1 MTDRSLGETS
11 PLLICACVFTGWS
24 EHSDYVARI
33 MKNFF
38 ASMIG
43 TVVGLVVFAVGGTIL
58 VIGLIFGLAATGD
71 SQKGAVV
78 EKGSYL
84 VLDLSVNIVDTPPQA
99 DGAAMIAS
107 LTGGEERK
115 VWQLREM
122 TRALR
127 AAATDDDIAGVF
139 MFGQF
144 SPDGYG
150 TGYAALREARAALA
164 DFKASKKPVFAYLE
178 SATIR
183 ETYLASIADE
193 LVLDPYGMMLLPG
206 LASQPMYLAGALEKF
221 GVGVQV
227 TRVGK
232 YKSAIE
238 PFVRR
243 DMSPESREQM
253 QKLLDDL
260 WGDLRGDIASGRGI
274 TSAQLQALA
283 DSEGLIMPQTALRS
297 GLVDRLSYRD
307 EVIDELKARTGRK
320 GAKESFKQVSLAAYV
335 GNLGE
340 DKPTRPA
347 TLEKSSGG
355 SEEGQVAVIYAEGAI
370 VDGDGE
376 LGEVGGTKFAR
387 EIRKLRQDKDVKA
400 IVLRVNSPGGSAT
413 ASEHIQRELRLA
425 RQVKPV
431 VVSMGTYAA
440 SGGYWISAYSDRIY
454 AEPTTITGSIGV
466 FGVQFDIEKMAG
478 NLGITFDRVK
488 TGKFADAAT
497 IARPKT
503 AEELEIVQ
511 RMVDWIYEEF
521 IGKVAEARALSRERV
536 HEIAQGRVWSGA
548 EAVKLGLVDEL
559 GGLDSAIAFAAEKAN
574 LASGYTV
581 TEFPRK
587 KDFSEL
593 ITEIL
598 EKGMPSGARS
608 SAVLDQVV
616 SQVKSELST
625 LNQFNDPRGIYA
637 RLPLDML
644 VK

>member
-1 MTDRSLGETS
+1 
-11 PLLICACVFTGWS
+11 
-24 EHSDYVARI
+24 

-43 TVVGLVVFAVGGTIL
+43 TVVGLMICAIGGAIL
-58 VIGLIFGLAATGD
+58 VIGLFIGLAAAGN
-71 SQKGAVV
+71 SKQIAVV

-99 DGAAMIAS
+99 DGAALIAS

-115 VWQLREM
+115 VWQLREL

-127 AAATDDDIAGVF
+127 TAAADDDIAGIF
-139 MFGQF
+139 LFGQF

-150 TGYAALREARAALA
+150 TGYAALKEARAALA
-164 DFKASKKPVFAYLE
+164 DFKASKKPVLAYLE

-183 ETYLASIADE
+183 EAYLASLADD
-193 LVLDPYGMMLLPG
+193 LILDPYGMLLLPG

-238 PFVRR
+238 PFIRS

-260 WGDLRGDIASGRGI
+260 WGDLRADIATGRGL
-274 TSAQLQALA
+274 TPEQLQTLV

-297 GLVDRLSYRD
+297 GFVDRLGYRD
-307 EVIDELKARTGRK
+307 EVIDELKSRTGRK
-320 GAKESFKQVSLAAYV
+320 GSKESFKQVSLADYAA
-335 GNLGE
+335 NLG
-340 DKPTRPA
+340 DDQPPVSA
-347 TLEKSSGG
+347 NPEKNSGG
-355 SEEGQVAVIYAEGAI
+355 SKDGRVAVIYAEGAI

-376 LGEVGGTKFAR
+376 MGEVGGTKFAR

-425 RQVKPV
+425 KQVKPV

-466 FGVQFDIEKMAG
+466 FGLQFDIQKLAG

-488 TGKFADAAT
+488 TGKFADAVT

-503 AEELEIVQ
+503 PEELEIVQ

-521 IGKVAEARALSRERV
+521 VTKVAEARSLPRERV

-548 EAVKLGLVDEL
+548 EAVKLGLVDEI
-559 GGLDSAIAFAAEKAN
+559 GGLDAAIAFAAQKAN
-574 LASGYTV
+574 LAAGYTV
-581 TEFPRK
+581 VEFPRK
-587 KDFSEL
+587 KDLKEL
-593 ITEIL
+593 IAEML
-598 EKGMPSGARS
+598 DMEMPSGARGS
-608 SAVLDQVV
+608 GALDRVIAQF
-616 SQVKSELST
+616 QNELRT
-625 LNQFNDPRGIYA
+625 LNQFNDPRGLYA
-637 RLPLDML
+637 RLPLEML

>member
-1 MTDRSLGETS
+1 
-11 PLLICACVFTGWS
+11 
-24 EHSDYVARI
+24 

-43 TVVGLVVFAVGGTIL
+43 TVVGVVICAVGGTLLMIAL
-58 VIGLIFGLAATGD
+58 FIGLAAAGNAKKIT
-71 SQKGAVV
+71 VV

-84 VLDLSVNIVDTPPQA
+84 VLDLAVNIVDTPPQM
-99 DGAAMIAS
+99 DGAALIAS

-115 VWQLREM
+115 VWQLREL

-127 AAATDDDIAGVF
+127 TAATDDNIAGVF
-139 MFGQF
+139 LFGHF

-150 TGYAALREARAALA
+150 TGYAALKEARAALA

-183 ETYLASIADE
+183 EAYLASIADE
-193 LVLDPYGMMLLPG
+193 LVLDPYGMLLLPG
-206 LASQPMYLAGALEKF
+206 LASEPMYLAGALEKF
-221 GVGVQV
+221 GIGVQV

-238 PFVRR
+238 PFIRR

-260 WGDLRGDIASGRGI
+260 WGDLRADIASGRGL
-274 TSAQLQALA
+274 TAQQLQELA
-283 DSEGLIMPQTALRS
+283 DTEGLIMPQTALSS
-297 GLVDRLSYRD
+297 GFVDRLAYRD

-320 GAKESFKQVSLAAYV
+320 GSKESFKQISLADYAAD
-335 GNLGE
+335 LGD
-340 DKPTRPA
+340 DKPRDQPEGKA
-347 TLEKSSGG
+347 G
-355 SEEGQVAVIYAEGAI
+355 SKEGRVAVIYAEGAI

-376 LGEVGGTKFAR
+376 LGEVGGTKFAK

-425 RQVKPV
+425 KQVKPV

-466 FGVQFDIEKMAG
+466 FGLQFDIQKLAG
-478 NLGITFDRVK
+478 NLGVTFDRVK
-488 TGKFADAAT
+488 TGRFADAVT
-497 IARPKT
+497 ISRPKT
-503 AEELEIVQ
+503 PEELAIIQ

-521 IGKVAEARALSRERV
+521 VGKVAEARSLPRERV

-548 EAVKLGLVDEL
+548 EALKLGLVDEI
-559 GGLDSAIAFAAEKAN
+559 GGLDAAIAFAAKKAD
-574 LASGYTV
+574 LASGYSV
-581 TEFPRK
+581 SEFPRK
-587 KDFSEL
+587 KDLGEL
-593 ITEIL
+593 IAEML
-598 EKGMPSGARS
+598 NMENPGDARGSGA
-608 SAVLDQVV
+608 LDQVV
-616 SQVKSELST
+616 AQFRKELRT
-625 LNQFNDPRGIYA
+625 LNQFNDPRGLYA
-637 RLPLDML
+637 RLPLEML

>member
-1 MTDRSLGETS
+1 
-11 PLLICACVFTGWS
+11 
-24 EHSDYVARI
+24 

-43 TVVGLVVFAVGGTIL
+43 TVVGVAICAVGAALLMIAL
-58 VIGLIFGLAATGD
+58 FIGLAAAGNAKKVT
-71 SQKGAVV
+71 VV

-84 VLDLSVNIVDTPPQA
+84 VLDLAVNIVDTPPQM
-99 DGAAMIAS
+99 DGAALIAS

-115 VWQLREM
+115 VWQLREL

-127 AAATDDDIAGVF
+127 AAATDDNIAGVF
-139 MFGQF
+139 LFGHF

-150 TGYAALREARAALA
+150 TGYAALKEARAALA

-183 ETYLASIADE
+183 EAYLASIADE
-193 LVLDPYGMMLLPG
+193 LVLDPYGMLLLPG
-206 LASQPMYLAGALEKF
+206 LASEPMYLAGAFEKF
-221 GVGVQV
+221 GIGVQV

-238 PFVRR
+238 PFIRR

-260 WGDLRGDIASGRGI
+260 WGDLRADIASGRGL
-274 TSAQLQALA
+274 TAQQLQELA
-283 DSEGLIMPQTALRS
+283 DNEGLIMPQTALKS
-297 GLVDRLSYRD
+297 GFVDRLAYRD
-307 EVIDELKARTGRK
+307 EIIDELKTRTGRK
-320 GAKESFKQVSLAAYV
+320 GSKESFKQVALADYAAD
-335 GNLGE
+335 LGDDTPIDE
-340 DKPTRPA
+340 PEGKP
-347 TLEKSSGG
+347 G
-355 SEEGQVAVIYAEGAI
+355 SKDGRVAVIYAEGAI

-376 LGEVGGTKFAR
+376 LGEVGGTKFAK

-425 RQVKPV
+425 KQVKPV

-466 FGVQFDIEKMAG
+466 FGLQFDIQKLAG
-478 NLGITFDRVK
+478 NLGVTFDRVK
-488 TGKFADAAT
+488 TGRFADAVT
-497 IARPKT
+497 ISRPKT
-503 AEELEIVQ
+503 PEELAIIQ

-521 IGKVAEARALSRERV
+521 VGKVAEARSLPRERV

-548 EAVKLGLVDEL
+548 EALKLGLVDEL
-559 GGLDSAIAFAAEKAN
+559 GGLDAAIAFAAKKAD
-574 LASGYTV
+574 LASGYSV
-581 TEFPRK
+581 SEFPRK
-587 KDFSEL
+587 KDVGEL
-593 ITEIL
+593 ITEML
-598 EKGMPSGARS
+598 NMENPGDASGSGA
-608 SAVLDQVV
+608 LDQVV
-616 SQVKSELST
+616 AQFRKELRT
-625 LNQFNDPRGIYA
+625 LNQFNDPRGLYA
-637 RLPLDML
+637 RLPLEML